1 MSDLRDELKESLDEA
16 EWDWLMPH
24 EERGAVIVV
33 AAGLDLVDV
42 GMAIA
47 NDNVASVQQW
57 ISQCLL
63 YKPSDEQKAV
73 WNQHQ
78 DKRFNAL
85 IVQPYVL
92 VQEQSDS

>member
-1 MSDLRDELKESLDEA
+1 MSDLRDELKETVDEA

-33 AAGLDLVDV
+33 AEGLDLVEV
-42 GMAIA
+42 GVAIA
-47 NDNVASVQQW
+47 NDNVTSVQHW
-57 ISQCLL
+57 IGQCLI

-73 WNQHQ
+73 WNQNQ
-78 DKRFNAL
+78 EKRFNAL

-92 VQEQSDS
+92 VQEKTQS

>member
-1 MSDLRDELKESLDEA
+1 MSDLRDELKETVDEA

-33 AAGLDLVDV
+33 AEGLDLVEV
-42 GMAIA
+42 GVAIA
-47 NDNVASVQQW
+47 NDNVTSVQHW
-57 ISQCLL
+57 IGECLL

-73 WNQHQ
+73 WNQNQ
-78 DKRFNAL
+78 EKRFNAL

-92 VQEQSDS
+92 VQEKTQS

>member
-1 MSDLRDELKESLDEA
+1 MSDLRDELKETVDEA

-33 AAGLDLVDV
+33 AEGLDLVEV
-42 GMAIA
+42 GVAIA
-47 NDNVASVQQW
+47 NDNVTSVQHW
-57 ISQCLL
+57 IGECLI

-73 WNQHQ
+73 WNQNQ
-78 DKRFNAL
+78 EKRFNAL

-92 VQEQSDS
+92 VQEKT

>member
-1 MSDLRDELKESLDEA
+1 
-16 EWDWLMPH
+16 
-24 EERGAVIVV
+24 
-33 AAGLDLVDV
+33 
-42 GMAIA
+42 
-47 NDNVASVQQW
+47 VQQW

-92 VQEQSDS
+92 VQEQSNP

>member
-1 MSDLRDELKESLDEA
+1 MSDLRDELKETVDEA

-33 AAGLDLVDV
+33 AEGLDLVEV
-42 GMAIA
+42 GVAIA
-47 NDNVASVQQW
+47 NDNVASVQHW
-57 ISQCLL
+57 IGECLI

-73 WNQHQ
+73 WNQDQ
-78 DKRFNAL
+78 EKRFNAL

-92 VQEQSDS
+92 VQEKTQS